1 MVDPEPDGLSAGKA
15 FISGMGL
22 LEDETLGFNASE
34 TLALELGAPR
44 SKRAF
49 GGETGCALARWN

>member
-1 MVDPEPDGLSAGKA
+1 MVDREPDGLSAGKA

-22 LEDETLGFNASE
+22 LEDETLGFNAGE

-49 GGETGCALARWN
+49 GGETACALARWN